1 MKEQCRQTKYFPDD
15 SYRCQYIYLLLQYK
29 FLYDCCLNFF
39 EMNNIRSFYKFSY
52 VKRYDWDDVLI
63 LETFKDPLCILF
75 YSLNNRSSF

>member
-52 VKRYDWDDVLI
+52 VKRYD
-63 LETFKDPLCILF
+63 
-75 YSLNNRSSF
+75 